1 MSTQALRRWRWEVGD
16 AVSGAPAKF
25 LRLQVAPRSEHS
37 GLTVEVGR
45 ARVRLEQGFD
55 AELLRSVV
63 EALSGGART

>member
-1 MSTQALRRWRWEVGD
+1 MSTQSLRRWSWELGD
-16 AVSGAPAKF
+16 AVSGPPAKF
-25 LRLQVAPRSEHS
+25 LRLQVAPRSEPS

-63 EALSGGART
+63 EALSGGSRT